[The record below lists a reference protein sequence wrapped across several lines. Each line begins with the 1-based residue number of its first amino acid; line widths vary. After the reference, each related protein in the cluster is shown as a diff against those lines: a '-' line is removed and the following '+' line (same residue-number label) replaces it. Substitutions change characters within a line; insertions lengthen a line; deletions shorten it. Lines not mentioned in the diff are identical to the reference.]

1 MVGRLTF
8 CEQWVSG
15 CGGRRCW
22 SPVAVLN
29 FQLNKTHPNLGKFYL
44 SVEHMKLVQPIL
56 LFFVLALPSMAIESI
71 SYNRDVRPILSDACF
86 HCHGPDQKTRKGK
99 FRLDVRDDA
108 VAKGAIVPGKPDQ
121 SEIIKRI
128 YTADQDDLMPP
139 AEAHKT
145 LSKTQKDLLRRWIA
159 NGAKYEKHWA
169 YVSPVK
175 PATAAGKNSIDVLV
189 RERLRDLK
197 LKPSLAADRRTLARR
212 LYFDLIGLPP
222 KPEEVEAFATDKS
235 PDAVSRLIE
244 KLMTSPQFGERM
256 AIGWL
261 DVVRYADTIGYH
273 SDNPRNVWPYR
284 DYVIESFNENKRFDV
299 FTREQLAGDLLPGS
313 TREQKVASAFNRLLL
328 TTEEG
333 GAQPKDYEARMLT
346 DRVRAVSAV
355 WLGQTVGCAQCHD
368 HKFDPITQRDFYSLG
383 AFFADIEEP
392 IIGRRESGMLLPDA
406 KQAVELKRLEG
417 LQLQAKREFDEP
429 RPEWLADYAEWQK
442 VQTAAAIQENRWTV
456 LRPASALSNGND
468 LKTDKSGNVSV
479 GSNNGKTQN
488 QNYSLAFTNALD
500 GLVGVRLEVFSHN
513 SSPDK
518 GVGKKGRARKTPSA
532 ADGGDI
538 VLAGVTARI
547 QRQDQTTNALAFSAV
562 RSDSEQIKGAGTNA
576 EAVDVSA
583 GSALGNAKRAAAD
596 LSLVLQTNHDHQVV
610 FAFSSPVSV
619 QAGETLVVEI
629 KQDGSSRAPRSFRIG
644 VTTNGEAL
652 QGPLSFPPAKDIADL
667 LLIDPSQRDDKQ
679 KEKLGAHFKSISPE
693 TADARKKLADAQKA
707 KDDYE
712 SKIPRCLV
720 SVTNTQ
726 PRTVRVLPRGNFLVE
741 TGDMMQPALPGYL
754 VGGATPPDGRKLNR
768 LDLANWLVSRDNPLT
783 ARVVMNRL
791 WKQFFGLGLSKV
803 VDDLGAQGELPPNQP
818 LLDWLACEFMDSGWD
833 MKHMVRLIVSSDTYQ
848 QTSVS
853 SKKLR
858 ARDPQ
863 NRELAVQSRW
873 RLDAELVRDNALA
886 ASGLLVET
894 IGGPSVKPYQPEGY
908 WENLNFPART
918 YDNSDGQDQYRRGL
932 YTWWQRSYLH
942 PSLVAF
948 DAPTREECAAE
959 RNRSNIPQQALV
971 LLNDPTYVEASRALA
986 VRMLKEGGTDA
997 TSRLAWAWRQVLSRA
1012 PRAEELKTI
1021 QPLLEKQLDEYRSD
1035 SKSAESLLKIGQTPL
1050 PKDLD
1055 PSELAAWTN
1064 IARVILN
1071 LHETITRS

>member
-1 MVGRLTF
+1 MGMNSGKHWLATF
-8 CEQWVSG
+8 CG
-15 CGGRRCW
+15 CVW
-22 SPVAVLN
+22 
-29 FQLNKTHPNLGKFYL
+29 LGAAG
-44 SVEHMKLVQPIL
+44 PL
-56 LFFVLALPSMAIESI
+56 LAAPPI
-71 SYNRDVRPILSDACF
+71 SYNRDIRPILSDKCF

-99 FRLDVRDDA
+99 FRLDVREDA
-108 VAKGAIVPGKPDQ
+108 VAKNAIVPGNPTE
-121 SEIIKRI
+121 SELITRI
-128 YTADQDDLMPP
+128 FTTNPDDLMPP
-139 AEAHKT
+139 AETHKPI
-145 LSKTQKDLLRRWIA
+145 SGAQKELLRRWIA
-159 NGAKYEKHWA
+159 DGAKYEKHWA
-169 YVSPVK
+169 YVPPVK
-175 PATAAGKNSIDVLV
+175 PVTAVGKSAIDVLV
-189 RERLRDLK
+189 RDRLRDLK
-197 LKPSLAADRRTLARR
+197 LKPSPPADRRTLARR

-222 KPEEVEAFATDKS
+222 KPEAVETFARDNS

-244 KLMTSPQFGERM
+244 KLMASPQFGERM

-284 DYVIESFNENKRFDV
+284 DYVIKSFNENKRFDD

-313 TREQKVASAFNRLLL
+313 TREQKVASAFNRLVLS
-328 TTEEG
+328 TEEG

-355 WLGQTVGCAQCHD
+355 WLGQTIGCAQCHD
-368 HKFDPITQRDFYSLG
+368 HKFDPITQGDFYSLG

-392 IIGRRESGMLLPDA
+392 IIGKREPGMLLPDEQ
-406 KQAVELKRLEG
+406 QAVELKRLDE
-417 LQLQAKREFDEP
+417 LLVQAKKGFDEP
-429 RPEWLADYAEWQK
+429 RPEWLAAYAEWQE
-442 VQTAAAIQENRWTV
+442 VQTDAAIQEDRWTV
-456 LRPASALSNGND
+456 LKPATALSDGKD
-468 LKTDKSGNVSV
+468 LKTDK
-479 GSNNGKTQN
+479 NGYISTGGKKDETNN
-488 QNYSLAFTNALD
+488 QNYALAFTNVFD
-500 GLVGVRLEVFSHN
+500 GVVGLRLELLSHDP
-513 SSPDK
+513 SPGK
-518 GVGKKGRARKTPSA
+518 GAGKKGKARKTSSPA
-532 ADGGDI
+532 EGGNI
-538 VLAGVTARI
+538 VMTGLAARI
-547 QRQDQTTNALAFSAV
+547 QRQDQTTSVLSFVSV
-562 RSDSEQIKGAGTNA
+562 RSDSEQIHGAGPNA
-576 EAVDVSA
+576 D
-583 GSALGNAKRAAAD
+583 AAD
-596 LSLVLQTNHDHQVV
+596 LSLVLQTNQNHQVV

-619 QAGETLVVEI
+619 QAGEILGVEI
-629 KQDGSSRAPRSFRIG
+629 KQESSSSALRSFRLG
-644 VTTNGEAL
+644 VATNAEAL
-652 QGPLSFPPAKDIADL
+652 QRPLGFPPAKEIADL
-667 LLIDPSQRDDKQ
+667 LLIDPAKRDDKQ
-679 KEKLGAHFKSISPE
+679 NEKLLAHFKSVAPE
-693 TADARKKLADAQKA
+693 TADARKQLADAQKA

-712 SKIPRCLV
+712 TKIPRCLI

-726 PRTVRVLPRGNFLVE
+726 PRTVRILPRGNFLVE
-741 TGDMMQPALPGYL
+741 TGDVMQPALPGYL
-754 VGGATPPDGRKLNR
+754 VDDGNNPAGRKLNR
-768 LDLANWLVSRDNPLT
+768 LDLANWLVSSDNPLT

-791 WKQFFGLGLSKV
+791 WKQFFGVGLSKV
-803 VDDLGAQGELPPNQP
+803 MDDLGAQGELPPNQP
-818 LLDWLACEFMDSGWD
+818 LLDWLACEFKDSGWD

-886 ASGLLVET
+886 ASGLLVEK
-894 IGGPSVKPYQPEGY
+894 IGGPSVKPYQPDGY

-942 PSLVAF
+942 PSMVAF

-986 VRMLKEGGTDA
+986 VRILKEGGTDA
-997 TSRLAWAWRQVLSRA
+997 KSRIAWAWRQVLSRA
-1012 PRAEELKTI
+1012 PRSDELKTI
-1021 QPLLEKQLDEYRSD
+1021 QALLEKQLDEYRSD

-1055 PSELAAWTN
+1055 QSELAAWTN

>member
-1 MVGRLTF
+1 MN
-8 CEQWVSG
+8 SG
-15 CGGRRCW
+15 KHWLATLCGCVW
-22 SPVAVLN
+22 
-29 FQLNKTHPNLGKFYL
+29 LGAAG
-44 SVEHMKLVQPIL
+44 SL
-56 LFFVLALPSMAIESI
+56 LAAPPI
-71 SYNRDVRPILSDACF
+71 SYNRDIRPILSDACF
-86 HCHGPDQKTRKGK
+86 HCHGPDQNTRKGK
-99 FRLDVRDDA
+99 FRLDVREDA
-108 VAKGAIVPGKPDQ
+108 VAKGAIVPGKPDE

-145 LSKTQKDLLRRWIA
+145 LSETQKNLLRRWVA

-169 YVSPVK
+169 YVPPVK
-175 PATAAGKNSIDVLV
+175 PATAAGKNPIDVLV
-189 RERLRDLK
+189 RERLRELK
-197 LKPSLAADRRTLARR
+197 LKPSPPADRRTLARR

-222 KPEEVEAFATDKS
+222 KSEEVEAFAADKS
-235 PDAVSRLIE
+235 SDAVSRLIE
-244 KLMTSPQFGERM
+244 KLMASPQFGERM

-284 DYVIESFNENKRFDV
+284 DYVIKSFNENKRFDV
-299 FTREQLAGDLLPGS
+299 FTREQLAGDLLPDS
-313 TREQKVASAFNRLLL
+313 TRELKVASAFNRLLL

-355 WLGQTVGCAQCHD
+355 WMGQTVGCAQCHD
-368 HKFDPITQRDFYSLG
+368 HKFDPIKQRDFYSLG

-392 IIGRRESGMLLPDA
+392 IIGRREAGMLLPDA
-406 KQAVELKRLEG
+406 KQAVELKRLDD
-417 LQLQAKREFDEP
+417 LQMQAKKEFDEP

-456 LRPASALSNGND
+456 LRLASALSNGND
-468 LKTDKSGNVSV
+468 LKTDKYGNVSA
-479 GSNNGKTQN
+479 GSKNGETKN

-518 GVGKKGRARKTPSA
+518 GVGKRGNARKTTSP
-532 ADGGDI
+532 ADGGNI

-547 QRQDQTTNALAFSAV
+547 QRQDQTTNALTFSSA
-562 RSDSEQIKGAGTNA
+562 RFDSEQSKGAGAKA
-576 EAVDVSA
+576 EAVEVSEA
-583 GSALGNAKRAAAD
+583 SNGEAKNVGAD

-619 QAGETLVVEI
+619 KAGETFAVEI
-629 KQDGSSRAPRSFRIG
+629 KQDSSSSALKSFRIG
-644 VTTNGEAL
+644 VTTNAEAL
-652 QGPLSFPPAKDIADL
+652 AGPLSFPPAKEIADL
-667 LLIDPSQRDDKQ
+667 LLIDPVKRDDKQ
-679 KEKLGAHFKSISPE
+679 NEKLIAHFKSISPE

-707 KDDYE
+707 KDEFE

-726 PRTVRVLPRGNFLVE
+726 PRTVRILPRGNFLVE
-741 TGDMMQPALPGYL
+741 TGDIMQPALPAYL
-754 VGGATPPDGRKLNR
+754 VGDGKNPDGRKLNR
-768 LDLANWLVSRDNPLT
+768 LDLANWLVSQENPLT

-833 MKHMVRLIVSSDTYQ
+833 TKHMVRLIVSSDAYQ

-886 ASGLLVET
+886 ASGLLVEK
-894 IGGPSVKPYQPEGY
+894 IGGPSVKPYQPDGY

-942 PSLVAF
+942 PSMVAF

-986 VRMLKEGGTDA
+986 VRILKEGGTDA
-997 TSRLAWAWRQVLSRA
+997 KSRLAWAWRHVLSRA
-1012 PRAEELKTI
+1012 PRSDELKTI